1 MFCSQNSAKG
11 FIAGGKAGERIIYP
25 FEQLQIRLRKHIFLL
40 QASPI
45 RFATCNSK
53 NNKLDEGGSFFI
65 NEITIRQYIQQVNL
79 TLSDTQP
86 QHNVPTHSNSWV
98 EVAVVGLGPITAD
111 LAFYQKTED
120 MQNEQLN
127 FLIIHDKQT
136 NRLWFLWYEDELKGK
151 LAKDRCKQNICGC
164 IGGCNFF
171 GPNNNGV
178 RFFTTQPL
186 NSSNNQQSHY
196 GSESLWG
203 TRKESGANIKEHL
216 MRRSEAKS
224 LGVSM
229 SGTSSNLL
237 HRGSSVMARK
247 PRSETGMKKA
257 LRKSTTTFL
266 RVFSVNFPKV
276 SY

>member
-1 MFCSQNSAKG
+1 MG
-11 FIAGGKAGERIIYP
+11 VI
-25 FEQLQIRLRKHIFLL
+25 
-40 QASPI
+40 
-45 RFATCNSK
+45 
-53 NNKLDEGGSFFI
+53 
-65 NEITIRQYIQQVNL
+65 
-79 TLSDTQP
+79 
-86 QHNVPTHSNSWV
+86 
-98 EVAVVGLGPITAD
+98 GLGPITAD
-111 LAFYQKTED
+111 LAFYQKSGD

-127 FLIIHDKQT
+127 FLIIHDKET
-136 NRLWFLWYEDELKGK
+136 NRLWFLWCEDELKGK
-151 LAKDRCKQNICGC
+151 LARDRCKQNICGC

-171 GPNNNGV
+171 GTNNNGV

-237 HRGSSVMARK
+237 HRGSSVMTRK
-247 PRSETGMKKA
+247 PRSDTGTKEAVYKCA
-257 LRKSTTTFL
+257 ATFL
-266 RVFSVNFPKV
+266 RVVIVDYPKG